1 MFRILSLSMLTEE
14 SESHLTASPKSTKKP
29 SQIFAE
35 KVSVGAVPTPLEM
48 KDGELSS
55 QTD

>member
-1 MFRILSLSMLTEE
+1 MLAEE
-14 SESHLTASPKSTKKP
+14 SESHVAASPKSTKKP